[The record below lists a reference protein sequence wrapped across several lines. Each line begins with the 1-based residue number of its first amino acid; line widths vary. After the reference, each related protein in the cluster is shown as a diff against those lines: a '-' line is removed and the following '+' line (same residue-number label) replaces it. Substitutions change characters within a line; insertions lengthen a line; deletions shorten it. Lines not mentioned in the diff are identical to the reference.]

1 MITSSLWSSNC
12 LLGCR
17 GSNGRGDEPRR
28 AKLRTPAKAAPAQ
41 RRGLQRQQHLCMG
54 RNSPWAHVGSSSPPL
69 AGGSRAPARLHQRP
83 AVDQHLVS
91 TSGRQQST
99 TWARAGQEGPLG
111 VGEEERLGRSGG
123 GRRGWRRRWKT
134 PRKKTGWFKVWTGGI
149 KVHLPIFTWSEHI
162 PQRLTFRN
170 GGSTLFLHCTNIS
183 QKFMGKK
190 RHCQPANRH
199 RKIQIALVNNASSS
213 TNKKKANR

>member
-1 MITSSLWSSNC
+1 MCEGISHSHAGMPHFQLAGERDPLMGIMEYRNDSGFKVR
-12 LLGCR
+12 LR

-54 RNSPWAHVGSSSPPL
+54 RNSPWARVGSSSPPL

-99 TWARAGQEGPLG
+99 TWARGGREEPLAWERSAGVEGRWRSRGGGGG
-111 VGEEERLGRSGG
+111 VPGRRWRAGGRAAEAEVECRGGGGG
-123 GRRGWRRRWKT
+123 GRR
-134 PRKKTGWFKVWTGGI
+134 
-149 KVHLPIFTWSEHI
+149 
-162 PQRLTFRN
+162 
-170 GGSTLFLHCTNIS
+170 
-183 QKFMGKK
+183 
-190 RHCQPANRH
+190 
-199 RKIQIALVNNASSS
+199 
-213 TNKKKANR
+213 